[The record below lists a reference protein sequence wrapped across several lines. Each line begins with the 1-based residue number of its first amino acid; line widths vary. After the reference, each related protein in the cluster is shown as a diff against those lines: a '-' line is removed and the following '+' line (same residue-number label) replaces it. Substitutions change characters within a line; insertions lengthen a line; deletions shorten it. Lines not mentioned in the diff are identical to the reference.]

1 MLLIF
6 ALKMMRTMSDKDT
19 FLKIISDLIKDKIIF
34 KLIFSKPRQG
44 LELRSSNIEVMVEDG
59 VTSYKILDK
68 SSTQHFTKV
77 LQQDEIET
85 YIIDALNHLFFYAEI
100 MSERGNG
107 SLLQN
112 LKGTATFI
120 RKKGLTKVQSI
131 SHNRAKEYHIPED
144 APYLIQLGISSK
156 NGKVHEQSN
165 RKYRQINKYIEI
177 IDGLV
182 DHKTKQITIADMGSG
197 KAYLTFSLY
206 YFLTEIRKI
215 KAIIT
220 GYELRNELV
229 DECNKIAAQNN
240 FTNLKFEQGNIETM
254 HIEKIDMVV
263 SLHAC
268 DIATDM
274 AIHAG
279 LKANAKIMVLA
290 PCCHKQI
297 RKQIEL
303 RNGILKHGILFERQ
317 AEIITDAIRALVL
330 EDNGYKAKVFEFISA
345 EHTQKNTM
353 IVASKYKKN
362 EHAALEI
369 KDIKETYAIR
379 YHYLE
384 KLIEKLY

>member
-1 MLLIF
+1 MLIIF
-6 ALKMMRTMSDKDT
+6 EAKVVSTMQDKDT
-19 FLKIISDLIKDKIIF
+19 FLTIISDLIKDKSTF
-34 KLIFSKPRQG
+34 KLIFSKPRPG
-44 LELRSSNIEVMVEDG
+44 VELRSSNIEVMVEEG
-59 VTSYKILDK
+59 ETTYKVLDK

-77 LQQDEIET
+77 LSGGEIQL
-85 YIIDALNHLFFYAEI
+85 YVPHALNSLFYYCEI
-100 MSERGNG
+100 MSEKGNG
-107 SLLQN
+107 TLLQN
-112 LKGTATFI
+112 QKGTTTFI
-120 RKKGLTKVQSI
+120 RKKGLTTVASVT
-131 SHNRAKEYHIPED
+131 HNRSKEYYIPED
-144 APYLIQLGISSK
+144 APYLIHLGISSK
-156 NGKVHEQSN
+156 NGKVHEQSTK
-165 RKYRQINKYIEI
+165 KYRQINKYIEI
-177 IDGLV
+177 IDGLI
-182 DHKTKQITIADMGSG
+182 DQKTKKITIADMGSG

-206 YFLTEIRKI
+206 YFLTEVRKI
-215 KAIIT
+215 DAFIT
-220 GYELRNELV
+220 GYELRDDLV
-229 DECNKIAAQNN
+229 ETCNNIALQNS
-240 FTNLKFEQGNIETM
+240 FSNLKFEQGNIETM
-254 HIEKIDMVV
+254 HIDKIDMVV

-303 RNGILKHGILFERQ
+303 RNGILKHGILLERQ

-330 EDNGYKAKVFEFISA
+330 EDHGYKAKVFEFISQ

-362 EHAALEI
+362 DHAALEI